1 LNTAINCDKLCYI
14 IYESFSLPTQQQL
27 LTAAFLCQLLSN
39 LYQPIQVFRYD
50 RRFKTIYMQAG
61 INDDIAL
68 VIDEDGSWEF
78 VL

>member
-1 LNTAINCDKLCYI
+1 MSGSSC
-14 IYESFSLPTQQQL
+14 LPTQQQL
-27 LTAAFLCQLLSN
+27 VTAAFLCQLLSN
-39 LYQPIQVFRYD
+39 LYQPVQVFRYD
-50 RRFKTIYMQAG
+50 QRFKTIYIQAG

>member
-1 LNTAINCDKLCYI
+1 M
-14 IYESFSLPTQQQL
+14 PTQQQL
-27 LTAAFLCQLLSN
+27 VTVAFLCQLLSN

-50 RRFKTIYMQAG
+50 QGFKTIYVQAG
-61 INDDIAL
+61 VNDEIAL